1 MDINEILENGLIEGY
16 VLGLLDPEETAL
28 VESSITK
35 YPQLRAEMRAVED
48 ALQTYLTLDTSR
60 LIKEKINAKIDFA
73 EKERQGLEKG
83 EFHFINKNSDA
94 VLWFEKVKP
103 LIPENQPDPFFITT
117 LRDDDQGELFLIKTF
132 THVDNET
139 HEDEMESFMILE
151 GTCTCY
157 VGDKIYDLS
166 AGDYLEIPLQTNHDV
181 KITSPYVIAIMQR
194 LKVNAA

>member
-60 LIKEKINAKIDFA
+60 LIKEKLKAKLDFVDQ
-73 EKERQGLEKG
+73 ERQRLEKG

-94 VLWFEKVKP
+94 SLWLEKVKP
-103 LIPENQPDPFFITT
+103 LLPDSQPDSFFITT

-166 AGDYLEIPLQTNHDV
+166 AGDYLEVPLQTNHDV

>member
-73 EKERQGLEKG
+73 ERERQGLEKG
-83 EFHFINKNSDA
+83 EFHFINKHSDA

-103 LIPENQPDPFFITT
+103 LIPEIQPDPFFITT
-117 LRDDDQGELFLIKTF
+117 LRDDDKGELFLIKTF